1 MNRAHIITVYKKM
14 KELTSKNTETHFEK
28 SKNMSGK
35 SKNQSPL
42 QDKGVKFEKEKKNAD
57 RSPPLKEIVC
67 GEM

>member
-42 QDKGVKFEKEKKNAD
+42 QDKGVKFEKEKKC
-57 RSPPLKEIVC
+57 RSKSSAERNSLW
-67 GEM
+67 